1 MRPSLFAAAM
11 FTWILATAG
20 CRPARP
26 VEPRELVPELVM
38 EGVTFRVDR
47 QGESRAM
54 GEASRVTYRRDTT
67 AVTASGL
74 GLLLTDPAQGP
85 IRIVAPA
92 GQGVAAER
100 RFEVSG
106 GILAERGADQATTG
120 SARFEPASS
129 GEGTPSGAVIR
140 GDEPV
145 LIEGPG
151 YQLAGHDFRLDPA
164 TREITLGHGARL
176 VAGLGGRR

>member
-11 FTWILATAG
+11 FAWILATAG

-26 VEPRELVPELVM
+26 SEPRELVPELVM
-38 EGVTFRVDR
+38 EGVRFRVDR
-47 QGESRAM
+47 LGESRAM

-85 IRIVAPA
+85 IRIVAPS

-100 RFEVSG
+100 RFDVGG
-106 GILAERGADQATTG
+106 GILAERGADRATTA

-129 GEGTPSGAVIR
+129 GEGAKSGAVVR

-145 LIEGPG
+145 VVEGPG
-151 YQLAGHDFRLDPA
+151 YRLDGHGFRLDPA

>member
-1 MRPSLFAAAM
+1 MRPSLQTAAIFA
-11 FTWILATAG
+11 WILASAG

-26 VEPRELVPELVM
+26 AEPRDLVPELVM

-47 QGESRAM
+47 QGDSRAS

-74 GLLLTDPAQGP
+74 GLLLTDPGQGP
-85 IRIVAPA
+85 IRIVAPS
-92 GQGVAAER
+92 GEGVAAER
-100 RFEVSG
+100 RFDVSG
-106 GILAERGADQATTG
+106 GILAERGADKATTA
-120 SARFEPASS
+120 SARFEGAGA
-129 GEGTPSGAVIR
+129 GEGAPSRATIQ

-145 LIEGPG
+145 VVEGPG
-151 YQLAGHDFRLDPA
+151 YRLEGKTFRLDPA

>member
-1 MRPSLFAAAM
+1 MQQSLLAAAM
-11 FTWILATAG
+11 FAWILATAG

-26 VEPRELVPELVM
+26 AERRELVPELVM
-38 EGVTFRVDR
+38 EGVEFRVDR
-47 QGESRAM
+47 LGESRAI

-85 IRIVAPA
+85 IRIVAPS

-100 RFEVSG
+100 RFEVAG
-106 GILAERGADQATTG
+106 GILAERGADQATTS

-129 GEGTPSGAVIR
+129 GEGAARGAVVR
-140 GDEPV
+140 GEDPV
-145 LIEGPG
+145 LVEGPG
-151 YQLAGHDFRLDPA
+151 FQLAGHGFRLDPA
-164 TREITLGHGARL
+164 TREITLGRGARL
-176 VAGLGGRR
+176 VAGLEGRR